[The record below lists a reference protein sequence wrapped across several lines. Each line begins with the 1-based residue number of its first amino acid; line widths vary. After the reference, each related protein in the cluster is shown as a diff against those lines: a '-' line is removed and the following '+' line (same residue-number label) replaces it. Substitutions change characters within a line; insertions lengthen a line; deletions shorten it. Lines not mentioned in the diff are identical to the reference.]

1 MIVAEVSVLPLGTES
16 PSVGRYV
23 TAAIRELEA
32 SGLRC
37 SPGPMGTTVEAE
49 SAEEVY
55 SAVTRAQ
62 AAIFDLGIE
71 RVYTILKM
79 DERRDVESR
88 TAEQMLRSV
97 RGEQETR

>member
-1 MIVAEVSVLPLGTES
+1 
-16 PSVGRYV
+16 
-23 TAAIRELEA
+23 
-32 SGLRC
+32 
-37 SPGPMGTTVEAE
+37 MGTTVEAE
-49 SAEEVY
+49 SAEEIY
-55 SAVTRAQ
+55 TAVTGAQ
-62 AAIFDLGIE
+62 AAIFDLGIG

>member
-37 SPGPMGTTVEAE
+37 TPGPMGTMVEAE
-49 SAEEVY
+49 STEEIY
-55 SAVTRAQ
+55 TAVTRAQ
-62 AAIFDLGIE
+62 AAIFNFGIG
-71 RVYTILKM
+71 RVYTILKV
-79 DERRDVESR
+79 DERRDVESQ